1 MKPLDPRLLKYAKST
16 RRFIVEIAALGL
28 LTAAL
33 VIAQAFLISYSVSPV
48 VTRGASPQSVLPTI
62 GLLAVVVTLRAL
74 TIYFREARAHR
85 AADQAIDQL
94 RTEVTRKAV
103 RLGPRWRARHATET
117 ATLLTRGLDD
127 LEPYF
132 VKFLPQLLLVM
143 TVTPLALASILFLDF
158 WSALIALI
166 VIPLIPLFMVLVG
179 KMTQGFSQKKLIAME
194 RLGAQLLDLLT
205 GLPTLRALGREKG
218 PREHL
223 IRLSKQ
229 NTHTTMQTL
238 RVAFL
243 SGGVLEFLATLSVAL
258 VAVQVGMRMVTGE
271 VPLSV
276 GLVIIMLA
284 PEVFEPLRQVG
295 AQFHASTNG
304 VAAAEECFA
313 ILEEPEAPRGDLVPS
328 PAGQTPI
335 RIENLSVAARGAWA
349 PHDLNGTIEPSKLT
363 VLVGASG
370 AGKSTTVQVL
380 LGFEG
385 ATRGMITAQ
394 DEDGKYV
401 SVSQF
406 RPKSWWEHI
415 SWIPQHPTIIPGTV
429 LSNVLGHN
437 DEDDGQAS
445 ASDRSARVEGGA
457 ATGATQPDEAARA
470 DEATQARAQVIPA
483 EVLAAAKATGFNDVV
498 ATLPQGWNTTIGFG
512 GVGLS
517 VGQRQ
522 RLALTRTLVRRP
534 GLLILDEPTAHLDA
548 VSENQVVSVLEN
560 LTQSGSTVLVIA
572 HRNAVVKAADTVI
585 EVNTAPASAK
595 DIEDFPQLLDEHE
608 LMDLSGSLPELL
620 DPSSLRAVSDNPD
633 VELEVKP

>member
-33 VIAQAFLISYSVSPV
+33 VIAQAFLISHSVSPV
-48 VTRGASPQSVLPTI
+48 VTRGASLQSVLPTI
-62 GLLAVVVTLRAL
+62 GLLAVVVALRAL
-74 TIYFREARAHR
+74 AIYVREARAHR

-132 VKFLPQLLLVM
+132 VKFLPQLLLVV
-143 TVTPLALASILFLDF
+143 TVTPLALLSILYLDF

-179 KMTQGFSQKKLIAME
+179 KMTQGFSQKKLVAME

-258 VAVQVGMRMVTGE
+258 VAVQVGMRMVRGD
-271 VPLSV
+271 VPLVV
-276 GLVIIMLA
+276 GLVVIMLA

-313 ILEEPEAPRGDLVPS
+313 ILEEPEPTRGNVLPA

-335 RIENLSVAARGAWA
+335 HIENLSVAARGAWA
-349 PHDLNGTIEPSKLT
+349 PHDLNASIEPGTLT
-363 VLVGASG
+363 ALVGPSG

-380 LGFEG
+380 LGFED

-394 DEDGKYV
+394 DESGDYV
-401 SVSQF
+401 NVAQF
-406 RPKSWWEHI
+406 RPQAWWEHI

-437 DEDDGQAS
+437 DESGGDPNASPPSPTTDDA
-445 ASDRSARVEGGA
+445 DVEARE
-457 ATGATQPDEAARA
+457 
-470 DEATQARAQVIPA
+470 IPA
-483 EVLAAAKATGFNDVV
+483 EVLKAAEATGFNDVV
-498 ATLPQGWNTTIGFG
+498 ATLPDGWQTTIGFG

-534 GLLILDEPTAHLDA
+534 SLLILDEPTAHLDA
-548 VSENQVVSVLEN
+548 VSESQVVSVLEE
-560 LTQSGSTVLVIA
+560 LTESGSTVLVIA

-585 EVNTAPASAK
+585 RVETAAASAEE
-595 DIEDFPQLLDEHE
+595 IEEFPQLRDAYE

-620 DPSSLRAVSDNPD
+620 DPSSLRPLNAAND